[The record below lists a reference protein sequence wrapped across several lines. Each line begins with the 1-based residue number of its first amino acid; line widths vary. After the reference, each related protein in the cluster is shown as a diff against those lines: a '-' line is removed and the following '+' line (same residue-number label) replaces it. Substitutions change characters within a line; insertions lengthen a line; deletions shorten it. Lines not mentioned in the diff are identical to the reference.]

1 VPPLRPQER
10 PTAYLVNPSPDDKY
24 FQKYPGK
31 FRSELHSRLTTPLL
45 TLVFAIIPL
54 VFLGQAETT
63 RQQRSASIG
72 LAVMAVLGVGI
83 IQFVLA
89 GASEESLIAVGLM
102 YLVPVVALLV
112 SILLVL
118 AGKQPKPP
126 ERLLALGDM
135 LAGRARGMLRRRE
148 ASA

>member
-1 VPPLRPQER
+1 
-10 PTAYLVNPSPDDKY
+10 
-24 FQKYPGK
+24 
-31 FRSELHSRLTTPLL
+31 
-45 TLVFAIIPL
+45 
-54 VFLGQAETT
+54 
-63 RQQRSASIG
+63 
-72 LAVMAVLGVGI
+72 VLGVGI